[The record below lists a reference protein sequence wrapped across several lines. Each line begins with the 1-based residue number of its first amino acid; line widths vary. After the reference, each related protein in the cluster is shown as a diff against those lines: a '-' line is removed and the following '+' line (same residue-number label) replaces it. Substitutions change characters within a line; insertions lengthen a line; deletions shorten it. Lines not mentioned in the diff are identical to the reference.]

1 MRKYLIACAVA
12 LAVLALDQA
21 TKLWVVADFRPGES
35 VDVLSVFA
43 LTYVRNQGAAWG
55 MFQGAQLWLAGVGV
69 LAVVLCFVF
78 WRKIFGDHAWA
89 APVAGLLLGG
99 IVGNLI
105 DRVRLGY
112 VIDFLDFHWG
122 ASHFPCFNIADSA
135 ICIGVFALIVLQWVY
150 GESGE
155 NGERKTERAGAKRQT
170 FHGHG
175 GARQADDE

>member
-1 MRKYLIACAVA
+1 MRKYLIASAVA
-12 LAVLALDQA
+12 LAVLALDQL
-21 TKLWVVADFRPGES
+21 TKLWVVADFQPGES

-69 LAVVLCFVF
+69 LAVILCFVF

-99 IVGNLI
+99 IIGNLI

-112 VIDFLDFHWG
+112 VIDFLDF
-122 ASHFPCFNIADSA
+122 SA
-135 ICIGVFALIVLQWVY
+135 ICIGVFALMVLQWVY
-150 GESGE
+150 GEE
-155 NGERKTERAGAKRQT
+155 NGERKTENGAPLR
-170 FHGHG
+170 GDG
-175 GARQADDE
+175 RD